1 MLDMVD
7 ELRLE
12 HSSILISF
20 GNLANLDLS
29 CRDDRQ
35 YLLSL
40 KSTLLD
46 HLRRENDSI
55 YPKLLDAAK
64 NDAALKHTVNRY
76 MGDLV
81 RITTILV
88 LFLEKYS
95 KDDAD
100 ESSFK
105 REYSRLGTILHAL
118 FRIEEEVIFNEY
130 LNITFGWVA

>member
-1 MLDMVD
+1 MDMID

-20 GNLANLDLS
+20 GNLANLDFS
-29 CRDDRQ
+29 SQEDRQ
-35 YLLSL
+35 YLLSV

-55 YPKLLDAAK
+55 YPKLLEAAS
-64 NDAALKHTVNRY
+64 NDAILKYTVDRY

-81 RITTILV
+81 RITTILI

-95 KDDAD
+95 KHDTDA
-100 ESSFK
+100 SSFK
-105 REYSRLGTILHAL
+105 REHNRLGTILHAL

-130 LNITFGWVA
+130 LDITFGRVA